1 MRQNDYL
8 YIPYG
13 NNEDI
18 TRPCLMYD
26 GTYDF
31 FKSLGIDEVQNFI
44 IKKKI

>member
-13 NNEDI
+13 NNEDV
-18 TRPCLMYD
+18 TRPCLMHD
-26 GTYDF
+26 GTMIS
-31 FKSLGIDEVQNFI
+31 KSLGIDEVQNFI